1 MATNLTNST
10 FSSTYKDDF
19 RDSDGYHRI
28 LFNTGRALQAR
39 ELTQI
44 QTILQNQVS
53 RMGNNIFK
61 EGSLV
66 RPGGV
71 NINPKFEYVRLNP
84 TNHPA
89 TDLDDYVGVEFTGTD
104 SQIKAKV
111 LRAEAAGSNPTTD
124 PVTLYVRYTST
135 VGETSTSST
144 TTKRFRKDELLTGGS
159 FTLQVENN
167 DDFDA
172 VGVGTIVNF
181 ADGVYY
187 TRGHFVFAE
196 AQSKIISRY
205 TDTATTEIGYQVV
218 EDVVTTSDDTGLF
231 DNQGATP
238 NETAPGADR
247 YRIKLTIAEKKDVTG
262 GNDNFIFVAS
272 IKESVIYK
280 AINENDAY
288 NIPNKMISERIKE
301 NSGDYIV
308 KPFVAHF
315 EPDSADDHLLLR
327 ISDGIVVVDGFRAAR
342 SYPTRIRVPKVT
354 ATGLVENEQVGANFG
369 NYVIVDPGSSVA
381 DTDSATKG
389 LPNIN
394 EFEKMNIHDSQDNQG
409 SIIGTARVKAVSE
422 EGANYRYHL
431 FDVQMNSGKAFRD
444 AKSIGTSISNTFNI
458 KLEASKA
465 VLKEAN
471 TNTSLFRL
479 PKNRPQSF
487 VTNSITFT
495 AQKRF
500 TGTTTGGG
508 SLTLNLPDSSEL
520 FTNTGDWVFA
530 AVDSDV
536 ITPTTR
542 VGAQPNPV
550 LSLAGKAVTVT
561 NLPAS
566 KSMEVLAYVNKRQ
579 ASHRTKTLTTKSDF
593 YPISTVGDNTIVQL
607 PKADIFSIEYIS
619 DSADAGTT
627 KPGELYTDRFSLD
640 NGQRD
645 NHYARGRLI
654 LRDGQ
659 TSPGSAGTYVYVK
672 YQYFEHGN
680 DGEFFARPSYVG
692 TGVRDDL
699 IPNFTASNGQLIRLI
714 DHLDFRS
721 VMDSNGEFTGTQARI
736 HNVPQP
742 GTAINLDVNYYL
754 LQAGKIVIDR
764 EGVLK
769 YITGNTGF
777 NPKPPQIP
785 VGSLGLYDI
794 RLNPN
799 TQNDSDLAMS
809 KLEYR
814 RFTMKDIGVLE
825 NRLANLEEVA
835 SLSLLETATEHFQV
849 LDSAGN
855 DRTKSGFFVDNFVD
869 HTFSDAIPGTQYR
882 ASIDPIEHTL
892 RPAFTEDNVKL
903 VFDSANST
911 NVWRKGDNIYMHYND
926 SAYIDQSLASKAI
939 SVNPFGV
946 AIYDGTIVLS
956 PSSDEWRDTER
967 LANKI
972 LSTSTRLSP
981 KNAYN
986 WNNWSWSWG
995 GLTNEDLKVG
1005 SQTNTISGA
1014 YNKVVSEETILDLVE
1029 DKVLQTAFAP
1039 FIRSRKVYFKATGMR
1054 PNTRLYAFFDGK
1066 HISDSAT
1073 GNYVNVEDFVN
1084 YGADGND
1091 NSNIFKNETSFPN
1104 ATNQTLNTDANGSIT
1119 GAFIIPNNA
1128 DLKFRTGT
1136 REFRL
1141 MDISAYNIKF
1151 AASTGRASYTA
1162 SGLIDTKQ
1170 GSYNATRVLTVQG
1183 EGTLYGTYYSSSE
1196 GDDGNTVVTT
1206 VTASHANDWTTGS
1219 EGDFP
1224 DSYSHSSGD
1233 NSSGGGYDAS
1243 DFSSSGSDN
1252 GGHEALCL
1260 LEDMKVMLN
1269 GRITEVTNVK
1279 VGDIVSYGVVT
1290 EVIHKHMRSGYY
1302 IINDELKITND
1313 HPVLVNGSWKKAED
1327 VVVGEYINNV
1337 KVEST
1342 RYVEKIVPTVFIA
1355 TNTESYDVY
1364 CGSNVYTVHG
1374 DYRQVLQ
1381 KAS

>member
-1 MATNLTNST
+1 
-10 FSSTYKDDF
+10 
-19 RDSDGYHRI
+19 
-28 LFNTGRALQAR
+28 
-39 ELTQI
+39 
-44 QTILQNQVS
+44 
-53 RMGNNIFK
+53 
-61 EGSLV
+61 
-66 RPGGV
+66 
-71 NINPKFEYVRLNP
+71 
-84 TNHPA
+84 
-89 TDLDDYVGVEFTGTD
+89 
-104 SQIKAKV
+104 
-111 LRAEAAGSNPTTD
+111 
-124 PVTLYVRYTST
+124 
-135 VGETSTSST
+135 
-144 TTKRFRKDELLTGGS
+144 
-159 FTLQVENN
+159 
-167 DDFDA
+167 
-172 VGVGTIVNF
+172 
-181 ADGVYY
+181 
-187 TRGHFVFAE
+187 
-196 AQSKIISRY
+196 
-205 TDTATTEIGYQVV
+205 
-218 EDVVTTSDDTGLF
+218 
-231 DNQGATP
+231 
-238 NETAPGADR
+238 
-247 YRIKLTIAEKKDVTG
+247 
-262 GNDNFIFVAS
+262 
-272 IKESVIYK
+272 
-280 AINENDAY
+280 
-288 NIPNKMISERIKE
+288 
-301 NSGDYIV
+301 
-308 KPFVAHF
+308 
-315 EPDSADDHLLLR
+315 
-327 ISDGIVVVDGFRAAR
+327 
-342 SYPTRIRVPKVT
+342 
-354 ATGLVENEQVGANFG
+354 
-369 NYVIVDPGSSVA
+369 
-381 DTDSATKG
+381 
-389 LPNIN
+389 
-394 EFEKMNIHDSQDNQG
+394 
-409 SIIGTARVKAVSE
+409 
-422 EGANYRYHL
+422 
-431 FDVQMNSGKAFRD
+431 
-444 AKSIGTSISNTFNI
+444 
-458 KLEASKA
+458 
-465 VLKEAN
+465 
-471 TNTSLFRL
+471 
-479 PKNRPQSF
+479 
-487 VTNSITFT
+487 
-495 AQKRF
+495 
-500 TGTTTGGG
+500 
-508 SLTLNLPDSSEL
+508 
-520 FTNTGDWVFA
+520 
-530 AVDSDV
+530 
-536 ITPTTR
+536 
-542 VGAQPNPV
+542 
-550 LSLAGKAVTVT
+550 
-561 NLPAS
+561 
-566 KSMEVLAYVNKRQ
+566 
-579 ASHRTKTLTTKSDF
+579 
-593 YPISTVGDNTIVQL
+593 L

-645 NHYARGRLI
+645 NHYDRGRLI

-699 IPNFTASNGQLIRLI
+699 IPTFVASNGEIKRLI

-769 YITGNTGF
+769 YITSNTGF

-903 VFDSANST
+903 IFDSANST

-1091 NSNIFKNETSFPN
+1091 NSNIFRNETSFPN

-1196 GDDGNTVVTT
+1196 GDDGSTVVTT

-1224 DSYSHSSGD
+1224 DNYS
-1233 NSSGGGYDAS
+1233 NSNGGGSPDYGSNDYS
-1243 DFSSSGSDN
+1243 DFSTSSDF
-1252 GGHEALCL
+1252 GHEALCL